1 MQPDPAW
8 ADGLLR
14 FLTNPLVSPVLL
26 SVGILGLIL
35 EIKTGACGLG
45 GLLTLV
51 SLGLFF
57 ASSFMLGLAGW
68 QEVLLLGF
76 GLIALAVEAFLIP
89 AFGIAGVGGIMA
101 MSR

>member
-35 EIKTGACGLG
+35 EIKTGAFGLG
-45 GLLTLV
+45 GLLSLV

-57 ASSFMLGLAGW
+57 ASSFLVGLSGWEEVVLLGMGMVALCIEVFVLPGFGAAGILGL
-68 QEVLLLGF
+68 
-76 GLIALAVEAFLIP
+76 
-89 AFGIAGVGGIMA
+89 
-101 MSR
+101 

>member
-26 SVGILGLIL
+26 SLGILGLVL
-35 EIKTGACGLG
+35 EIKTGAFGLG
-45 GLLTLV
+45 GLLSLV

-68 QEVLLLGF
+68 EEVLLLGF
-76 GLIALAVEAFLIP
+76 GLIALAVEVFICRGSESRGSSAFW
-89 AFGIAGVGGIMA
+89 
-101 MSR
+101 R